1 MRKLIILILKQT
13 LRTLMR
19 TKGSNTALVRELI
32 VQIAVTIFLALIYGL
47 ILLCH

>member
-1 MRKLIILILKQT
+1 
-13 LRTLMR
+13 MR
-19 TKGSNTALVRELI
+19 TKGSYAALVRELI